1 MDKDNIDKYLQKTIT
16 ELKLKACSPNTI
28 KTYNFFL
35 NSFLSKVEKPETVT
49 VDQVKSF
56 LVNLIDKYSNKSRAL
71 AVSSLRF
78 FFKRIVDRPDIFV
91 KLEVPKKEKKLPIVL
106 SIQEIKTL
114 IDVAEHQKSKLII
127 KLLYSS
133 GLRVSEL
140 VNLTP
145 KDLDFKQNIG
155 WVRKGKG
162 SKDRLF
168 KIAEN
173 LNKQLQKYITK
184 HPQNKYVFSENKQL
198 STRNIQ
204 IIIKKLAEKAKIN
217 KKVTPHTLRHS
228 FATHLL
234 ENGENL
240 LIIKQLLG
248 HENLETTSIYTH
260 ISQNQLKKVK
270 SPLDRLYPRKT
281 PKVKPSSDGL

>member
-1 MDKDNIDKYLQKTIT
+1 MQKEELDKYVEKSIT
-16 ELKLKACSPNTI
+16 ELKLRGSSPRTI
-28 KTYNFFL
+28 GSYLFFL
-35 NSFLSKVEKPETVT
+35 KPFLETIDNPETISL
-49 VDQVKSF
+49 DEVKVF
-56 LVNLIDKYSNKSRAL
+56 LAGLIDKYSNKSRSL

-78 FFKRIVDRPDIFV
+78 FFKRIVDRPDVFV
-91 KLEVPKKEKKLPIVL
+91 KLEVPKKEKKLPSVL
-106 SIQEIKTL
+106 SPEEVKRL
-114 IDVAEHQKSKLII
+114 IEVTGHIKSKLIL

-145 KDLDFKQNIG
+145 KELDFQQNIG

-162 SKDRLF
+162 SKDRIF
-168 KIAEN
+168 KIAES
-173 LNKQLQKYITK
+173 LSKQLQKWI
-184 HPQNKYVFSENKQL
+184 NKNPGRFVFSDKRPMSSRNVQL
-198 STRNIQ
+198 L
-204 IIIKKLAEKAKIN
+204 IKTAAKKANIN

-240 LIIKQLLG
+240 LVIQQLLG

-260 ISQNQLKKVK
+260 ISQDQIKNVK
-270 SPLDRLYPRKT
+270 SPLDNL
-281 PKVKPSSDGL
+281 